1 VKCEAIFAKQ
11 KLFHG
16 VNPLEIF
23 HATHYCLSPKIC
35 IFNIFSE
42 LSVVCA
48 HAHAGHTH
56 FVNAKAGA
64 VVRQLRILASPFMSF
79 GQERSPKSASALTI
93 YRYHTIVFFTSY
105 RFTTKTL
112 FTYIWSM
119 KTSKTKILNQI
130 KRIVKDKE
138 PSAKIYLYGSRSRGT
153 AKDNSDWDLL
163 ILLNKDDISNEVE
176 REISYPLYD
185 LEFDTGEVISPMIY
199 SEKEWNSKYKV
210 TPFYQNVMREGILL

>member
-1 VKCEAIFAKQ
+1 
-11 KLFHG
+11 
-16 VNPLEIF
+16 
-23 HATHYCLSPKIC
+23 
-35 IFNIFSE
+35 
-42 LSVVCA
+42 
-48 HAHAGHTH
+48 
-56 FVNAKAGA
+56 
-64 VVRQLRILASPFMSF
+64 
-79 GQERSPKSASALTI
+79 
-93 YRYHTIVFFTSY
+93 
-105 RFTTKTL
+105 
-112 FTYIWSM
+112 M
-119 KTSKTKILNQI
+119 KTSKTEILNQI
-130 KRIVKDKE
+130 KRIVKEKE